1 MWSLNSDIQGFV
13 IRCPSCFPVGYVR
26 TLGET
31 GLSSVFSGKRP
42 PTPKGLV
49 VAMWG
54 AVMKQSNLFQP
65 RRHRWRHSE
74 VLELPPLPSIN
85 EEPLPSSVSRD
96 QVGNLVFYPH
106 LAIKKWPSYPLFPCW
121 NSVRAS
127 QCKQKASIR
136 PRISQNYTPNVHVSI
151 EKSLII
157 PRSMGISH

>member
-1 MWSLNSDIQGFV
+1 M
-13 IRCPSCFPVGYVR
+13 
-26 TLGET
+26 
-31 GLSSVFSGKRP
+31 FSGKRP

-49 VAMWG
+49 VVMWG

-65 RRHRWRHSE
+65 RRHQWRHSE

-85 EEPLPSSVSRD
+85 EEPCPRVSAETKQGIWSSI
-96 QVGNLVFYPH
+96 YTH

-127 QCKQKASIR
+127 QWKQKASIR
-136 PRISQNYTPNVHVSI
+136 PRISQRYTPNVHVSI

-157 PRSMGISH
+157 PRSMGISHWMKRDNRCQHQGDRNFKLYIKDFKPALIKIY